1 MPCRDYESDDVSPTD
16 SWQYRDL
23 KERADMLARIACKAM
38 TELEDN
44 RIEDLLLLRDDEVRE
59 WWAKHKEAD
68 RKAREK
74 EQRKQERIRLRRAAL
89 RKLSEEEKIA
99 LGLKKS
105 KDKDI
110 EEDVVEFI
118 NELWLYR
125 PHKFKFA
132 DNGYGHSDPYG
143 DDTFQTPLWIR
154 PKSLMEACQDV
165 KKTMIQVV
173 GHTAVKQIDA
183 KGKATGG
190 RYYFIDC
197 LDYTPE
203 YLVYEDK
210 QVKINKL

>member
-1 MPCRDYESDDVSPTD
+1 MPCRDYESDSYSSPTD

-38 TELEDN
+38 TELENN

-105 KDKDI
+105 KDQDI
-110 EEDVVEFI
+110 ESDVTQDLLAVADKILKRKAKEEWQKNRGADFKYVPLI
-118 NELWLYR
+118 GNRKPALNYR
-125 PHKFKFA
+125 
-132 DNGYGHSDPYG
+132 D
-143 DDTFQTPLWIR
+143 
-154 PKSLMEACQDV
+154 
-165 KKTMIQVV
+165 
-173 GHTAVKQIDA
+173 
-183 KGKATGG
+183 
-190 RYYFIDC
+190 
-197 LDYTPE
+197 
-203 YLVYEDK
+203 
-210 QVKINKL
+210 

>member
-1 MPCRDYESDDVSPTD
+1 MPCRDYESDSYSSPTD

-38 TELEDN
+38 TELENN

-110 EEDVVEFI
+110 E
-118 NELWLYR
+118 
-125 PHKFKFA
+125 
-132 DNGYGHSDPYG
+132 
-143 DDTFQTPLWIR
+143 
-154 PKSLMEACQDV
+154 QDV
-165 KKTMIQVV
+165 TQDLL
-173 GHTAVKQIDA
+173 AVADKILKRKAKEEWQI
-183 KGKATGG
+183 
-190 RYYFIDC
+190 
-197 LDYTPE
+197 
-203 YLVYEDK
+203 
-210 QVKINKL
+210 

>member
-1 MPCRDYESDDVSPTD
+1 MPCRDYGSDDVSPTD

-38 TELEDN
+38 TELEN
-44 RIEDLLLLRDDEVRE
+44 NKIEDLLLLRDDEVRE

-110 EEDVVEFI
+110 EEDVTQDLLAV
-118 NELWLYR
+118 
-125 PHKFKFA
+125 A
-132 DNGYGHSDPYG
+132 DKI
-143 DDTFQTPLWIR
+143 LKRKAKEEW
-154 PKSLMEACQDV
+154 
-165 KKTMIQVV
+165 
-173 GHTAVKQIDA
+173 QI
-183 KGKATGG
+183 
-190 RYYFIDC
+190 
-197 LDYTPE
+197 
-203 YLVYEDK
+203 
-210 QVKINKL
+210 

>member
-1 MPCRDYESDDVSPTD
+1 MPCRDYESDSYSSPTD

-38 TELEDN
+38 TELEN
-44 RIEDLLLLRDDEVRE
+44 NNIEDLLLLRDDEVRT

-110 EEDVVEFI
+110 EEDVTQDLLAV
-118 NELWLYR
+118 
-125 PHKFKFA
+125 A
-132 DNGYGHSDPYG
+132 DKI
-143 DDTFQTPLWIR
+143 LKR
-154 PKSLMEACQDV
+154 KV
-165 KKTMIQVV
+165 KEEW
-173 GHTAVKQIDA
+173 QI
-183 KGKATGG
+183 
-190 RYYFIDC
+190 
-197 LDYTPE
+197 
-203 YLVYEDK
+203 
-210 QVKINKL
+210 

>member
-1 MPCRDYESDDVSPTD
+1 MPCRDYESDSYSSPTD

-38 TELEDN
+38 TELENN

-105 KDKDI
+105 KDQDI
-110 EEDVVEFI
+110 ESDVTQDLLAV
-118 NELWLYR
+118 
-125 PHKFKFA
+125 A
-132 DNGYGHSDPYG
+132 DKI
-143 DDTFQTPLWIR
+143 LKRKAKEEW
-154 PKSLMEACQDV
+154 
-165 KKTMIQVV
+165 
-173 GHTAVKQIDA
+173 QI
-183 KGKATGG
+183 
-190 RYYFIDC
+190 
-197 LDYTPE
+197 
-203 YLVYEDK
+203 
-210 QVKINKL
+210 

>member
-1 MPCRDYESDDVSPTD
+1 MPCRDYESDSYSSPTD

-44 RIEDLLLLRDDEVRE
+44 RIEDVLLLRDDEVRT

-110 EEDVVEFI
+110 EEDVTQDLLAV
-118 NELWLYR
+118 
-125 PHKFKFA
+125 A
-132 DNGYGHSDPYG
+132 DKI
-143 DDTFQTPLWIR
+143 LKRKAKEEW
-154 PKSLMEACQDV
+154 
-165 KKTMIQVV
+165 
-173 GHTAVKQIDA
+173 QI
-183 KGKATGG
+183 
-190 RYYFIDC
+190 
-197 LDYTPE
+197 
-203 YLVYEDK
+203 
-210 QVKINKL
+210 

>member
-1 MPCRDYESDDVSPTD
+1 MPCRDYGSDDVSPTD

-38 TELEDN
+38 TELENN

-89 RKLSEEEKIA
+89 RKLSEEEKVA

-110 EEDVVEFI
+110 EEDVTQDLLAV
-118 NELWLYR
+118 
-125 PHKFKFA
+125 A
-132 DNGYGHSDPYG
+132 DKI
-143 DDTFQTPLWIR
+143 LKR
-154 PKSLMEACQDV
+154 KSKEEW
-165 KKTMIQVV
+165 
-173 GHTAVKQIDA
+173 QI
-183 KGKATGG
+183 
-190 RYYFIDC
+190 
-197 LDYTPE
+197 
-203 YLVYEDK
+203 
-210 QVKINKL
+210 

>member
-1 MPCRDYESDDVSPTD
+1 MPCRDYESDSYSSPTD

-38 TELEDN
+38 TELEN
-44 RIEDLLLLRDDEVRE
+44 NKIEDLLLLRDDEVRE

-110 EEDVVEFI
+110 EEDVTQDLLAV
-118 NELWLYR
+118 
-125 PHKFKFA
+125 A
-132 DNGYGHSDPYG
+132 DKI
-143 DDTFQTPLWIR
+143 LKR
-154 PKSLMEACQDV
+154 K
-165 KKTMIQVV
+165 
-173 GHTAVKQIDA
+173 A
-183 KGKATGG
+183 KEEW
-190 RYYFIDC
+190 RI
-197 LDYTPE
+197 
-203 YLVYEDK
+203 
-210 QVKINKL
+210 

>member
-1 MPCRDYESDDVSPTD
+1 MPCRDYGSDDVSPTD

-38 TELEDN
+38 TELEN
-44 RIEDLLLLRDDEVRE
+44 NKIEDLLLLRDDEVRE

-110 EEDVVEFI
+110 E
-118 NELWLYR
+118 
-125 PHKFKFA
+125 
-132 DNGYGHSDPYG
+132 
-143 DDTFQTPLWIR
+143 
-154 PKSLMEACQDV
+154 QDV
-165 KKTMIQVV
+165 TQDLL
-173 GHTAVKQIDA
+173 AVADKILKRKAKEEWQI
-183 KGKATGG
+183 
-190 RYYFIDC
+190 
-197 LDYTPE
+197 
-203 YLVYEDK
+203 
-210 QVKINKL
+210 